1 MKRKCYTYRLSVTR
15 VLVSFLQRFN
25 ADSNRSGSSL
35 RNFSARTTI
44 SISELNRPF
53 IPSCKLGNRTFRSAT
68 VLLKYS
74 VYYNQQFFRLYFFS
88 IQKSFLFFLLLP
100 RFAHYQGHILHIRHV
115 HSSLSIYDIATQ
127 FLHRVFQLA
136 ATIEGQM
143 LVYVQSI
150 YISGR
155 K

>member
-74 VYYNQQFFRLYFFS
+74 VYYNQQDFSDCIFFLYRRVSSSSFS
-88 IQKSFLFFLLLP
+88 YLDLLIIKAMFSTSDMFTLVFLFMTLP
-100 RFAHYQGHILHIRHV
+100 RSSSTVFS
-115 HSSLSIYDIATQ
+115 SSLQPLKD
-127 FLHRVFQLA
+127 RC
-136 ATIEGQM
+136 
-143 LVYVQSI
+143 
-150 YISGR
+150 
-155 K
+155 